1 MSRTTAITCA
11 AIIEVMAKPHHAA
24 MTLAEIGACF
34 GIGEEGMR
42 YHIKKLLE
50 AGDVYRVRTTHG
62 RQAAQFS
69 VVSRHRQYV
78 GDIVQPF
85 KTTAWTP
92 PLYGYEA
99 GLRSFADLA
108 MSTRRA

>member
-11 AIIEVMAKPHHAA
+11 AIIAVMAKPNNVA

-42 YHIKKLLE
+42 YHIKKLVE
-50 AGDVYRVRTTHG
+50 AGDVCRVRITHG
-62 RQAAQFS
+62 RQAAQYS
-69 VVSRHRQYV
+69 LTSRRAQHV
-78 GDIVQPF
+78 GDVVLPF

-92 PLYGYEA
+92 PLHGYEA